1 MRSLK
6 LKRIV
11 KKIIAALVSMSLL
24 TSCGGGTRRLSI
36 DGNYVGQGMMGDEAV
51 VKDGEITIYSTS
63 FFSREVYWHGTCNVY
78 ELDENNMLISKRLEQ
93 TRSNDPFGF
102 GFGFGFGMNISGAR
116 EKQIAFTDKTLTFV
130 YDMSGMSINQVT
142 LYKQNVEKEFG
153 DFDSNA
159 EKVDPNYKEP
169 SIDLPPPPGQ
179 TKEKPVEPPAEK
191 STEATTEKNEGI
203 ILPEGE
209 EFSL

>member
-1 MRSLK
+1 MRSFN
-6 LKRIV
+6 LKRITKTTIV
-11 KKIIAALVSMSLL
+11 TLVSLLLL
-24 TSCGGGTRRLSI
+24 TSCGGVRQLNI
-36 DGNYVGQGMMGDEAV
+36 DGNYVGQGMMGYEAV

-63 FFSREVYWHGTCNVY
+63 FFNREVYWHGTCNVN
-78 ELDENNMLISKRLEQ
+78 ELDDKNMLISRRIDQ
-93 TRSNDPFGF
+93 SRNNDPFGF
-102 GFGFGFGMNISGAR
+102 GFGFGFGMNTSGAR

-142 LYKQNVEKEFG
+142 LYKQNIERQFG

-169 SIDLPPPPGQ
+169 TIDLPPPPGQ
-179 TKEKPVEPPAEK
+179 TKERQEETQTEQ
-191 STEATTEKNEGI
+191 STEATTEKNDDI
-203 ILPEGE
+203 ILPEGQ